1 MISFEKFTFRAQE
14 SLKKAQELAS
24 ALNNPEFTSGHL
36 LKAMLLDEQN
46 TTIAVMSKLGV
57 QPQKL
62 IESLD
67 KLLSKLPKS
76 TGIGIGSPQLSRE
89 LDGLLKSALKESEN
103 LKDEYIS
110 NEHLLLVMSD
120 ANSGGV
126 SAVLAEQSVSRE
138 SILSVLQEIRGSQRI
153 TDQNPEEK
161 YQALK
166 RYGSDLNEL
175 AGKGKLDPVIGR
187 EEEIRRVMQVLSRR
201 TKNNPVLIGDP
212 GVGKTAI
219 VEGIA
224 FRIVSGD
231 IPEGLKNKRIVTLDM
246 GTLIA
251 GAKFRGEFEDR
262 LKAVIKEVEESNG
275 DVILFIDELHTV
287 VGAGAAEGSVDASN
301 ILKPP
306 LARGELKVIGATT
319 IDEYRKHIEKD
330 AALERRFQPI
340 MVNEPNIEDAISILR
355 GLRDRYEIHHGI
367 KIKDAAL
374 IAAVNLSNRYVPDRF
389 LPDKAIDLIDEAAS
403 RLRIEI
409 DSMPAE
415 LDELERKVTQLEIE
429 RAALIKEDDS
439 KNRVKEL
446 DKQLKTLHKDAENL
460 RGQWTAEKV
469 VIGRLREVKEEIESA
484 RTAYGKAES
493 EGDYEKAAELKHGR
507 LIELKAEADKLNDNL
522 KKLQKDK
529 RLLREEIDEEDIAE
543 VISQWTNIPV
553 SRMMEGERDKL
564 LHMEERLGRRVIG
577 QPEAIKSVSDAVKR
591 ARVGLQEESR
601 PLGSFIFIGSTGV
614 GKTELAKGL
623 AEFLFDD
630 EDAIIRL
637 DMSEYMEK
645 HSVSR
650 LIGAPPG
657 YVGYEEGGQLTEA
670 VRRKP
675 YSVILMDE
683 IEKAHNDVFN
693 VLLQALDDGRMTDGQ
708 GRVVNFRNTIFIMTS
723 NLGSSIIV
731 EKSAQLTSEN
741 EPEIYKE
748 ISAEVQKLLQSTF
761 RPEFLN
767 RIDDI
772 VVFHPLTAESV
783 RKIVKIQLDRISS
796 KINEQGIKF
805 SLENEVLDMLAEKGY
820 DPAYG
825 ARPLKRLLQREIT
838 DRVANLMLTGEAK
851 AGDELEAR
859 LNGSGIEVVKV

>member
-1 MISFEKFTFRAQE
+1 MISFEKFTFRAQG

-76 TGIGIGSPQLSRE
+76 TGSGIGSPQLSRE

-110 NEHLLLVMSD
+110 NEHLLLAMSD

-126 SAVLAEQSVSRE
+126 SAVLAEQGVSRE

-231 IPEGLKNKRIVTLDM
+231 VPEGLKDKRIVTLDM

-355 GLRDRYEIHHGI
+355 GLRDRYELHHGI

-374 IAAVNLSNRYVPDRF
+374 VAAVNLSNRYVPDRF

-469 VIGRLREVKEEIESA
+469 AIGRLREVKEEIESA

-507 LIELKAEADKLNDNL
+507 LIELKAAADKLNDNL

-564 LHMEERLGRRVIG
+564 LHMEERFGRRVIG

-630 EDAIIRL
+630 DDAIIRL
-637 DMSEYMEK
+637 AMSEYMEK

-657 YVGYEEGGQLTEA
+657 YVGYEEGGQLTET

-761 RPEFLN
+761 KPEFLN

-772 VVFHPLTAESV
+772 VVFHPLTPESV

-805 SLENEVLDMLAEKGY
+805 SLADGALDMLAEKGY

-859 LNGSGIEVVKV
+859 VNGSGIEVVKV

>member
-76 TGIGIGSPQLSRE
+76 TGSGIGSPQLSRE

-231 IPEGLKNKRIVTLDM
+231 VPEGLKDKRIVTLDM

-374 IAAVNLSNRYVPDRF
+374 VAAVNLSNRYVPDRF

-493 EGDYEKAAELKHGR
+493 EGDYEKAAELKHGK
-507 LIELKAEADKLNDNL
+507 LIELKAAADKLNDNL

-577 QPEAIKSVSDAVKR
+577 QPEAIKAVSDAVKR

-683 IEKAHNDVFN
+683 IEKAHNDVVN

-761 RPEFLN
+761 KPEFLN

-805 SLENEVLDMLAEKGY
+805 SLADGALDMLAEKGY

-859 LNGSGIEVVKV
+859 VNGSGIEVVKI

>member
-1 MISFEKFTFRAQE
+1 
-14 SLKKAQELAS
+14 
-24 ALNNPEFTSGHL
+24 
-36 LKAMLLDEQN
+36 
-46 TTIAVMSKLGV
+46 
-57 QPQKL
+57 
-62 IESLD
+62 
-67 KLLSKLPKS
+67 
-76 TGIGIGSPQLSRE
+76 
-89 LDGLLKSALKESEN
+89 
-103 LKDEYIS
+103 
-110 NEHLLLVMSD
+110 
-120 ANSGGV
+120 
-126 SAVLAEQSVSRE
+126 
-138 SILSVLQEIRGSQRI
+138 
-153 TDQNPEEK
+153 
-161 YQALK
+161 
-166 RYGSDLNEL
+166 
-175 AGKGKLDPVIGR
+175 
-187 EEEIRRVMQVLSRR
+187 
-201 TKNNPVLIGDP
+201 
-212 GVGKTAI
+212 
-219 VEGIA
+219 
-224 FRIVSGD
+224 
-231 IPEGLKNKRIVTLDM
+231 
-246 GTLIA
+246 
-251 GAKFRGEFEDR
+251 
-262 LKAVIKEVEESNG
+262 
-275 DVILFIDELHTV
+275 
-287 VGAGAAEGSVDASN
+287 
-301 ILKPP
+301 
-306 LARGELKVIGATT
+306 
-319 IDEYRKHIEKD
+319 
-330 AALERRFQPI
+330 
-340 MVNEPNIEDAISILR
+340 
-355 GLRDRYEIHHGI
+355 
-367 KIKDAAL
+367 
-374 IAAVNLSNRYVPDRF
+374 
-389 LPDKAIDLIDEAAS
+389 
-403 RLRIEI
+403 
-409 DSMPAE
+409 
-415 LDELERKVTQLEIE
+415 
-429 RAALIKEDDS
+429 
-439 KNRVKEL
+439 
-446 DKQLKTLHKDAENL
+446 
-460 RGQWTAEKV
+460 
-469 VIGRLREVKEEIESA
+469 
-484 RTAYGKAES
+484 
-493 EGDYEKAAELKHGR
+493 
-507 LIELKAEADKLNDNL
+507 
-522 KKLQKDK
+522 
-529 RLLREEIDEEDIAE
+529 
-543 VISQWTNIPV
+543 NIPV

-741 EPEIYKE
+741 EPEVYKE
-748 ISAEVQKLLQSTF
+748 ITAEVQKLLQSTF
-761 RPEFLN
+761 KPEFLN

-796 KINEQGIKF
+796 KISEQGIKF
-805 SLENEVLDMLAEKGY
+805 SLGDEALEMLAEKGY

-859 LNGSGIEVVKV
+859 VNGSGIEVVKV

>member
-14 SLKKAQELAS
+14 SLQKAQELAS

-76 TGIGIGSPQLSRE
+76 TGSGIGSPQLSRE

-110 NEHLLLVMSD
+110 NEHLLLAMSD

-126 SAVLAEQSVSRE
+126 SAVLAEQGVSRE

-175 AGKGKLDPVIGR
+175 ASKGKLDPVIGR

-231 IPEGLKNKRIVTLDM
+231 VPEGLKDKRIVTLDM

-355 GLRDRYEIHHGI
+355 GLRDRYELHHGI

-374 IAAVNLSNRYVPDRF
+374 VAAVNLSNRYVPDRF

-469 VIGRLREVKEEIESA
+469 AIGRLREVKEEIESA

-507 LIELKAEADKLNDNL
+507 LIELKAAADKLNDNL

-630 EDAIIRL
+630 DDAIIRL

-761 RPEFLN
+761 KPEFLN

-772 VVFHPLTAESV
+772 VVFHPLTPESV

-805 SLENEVLDMLAEKGY
+805 SLADGALDMLAEKGY

-859 LNGSGIEVVKV
+859 VNGSGIEVVKV